1 MIKILIIDDEEN
13 TREILTG
20 MVNLKCKD
28 AEVVGYGQDVKSG
41 IAAINKYKPDIILLD
56 IKMPDGSG
64 FDLLLKIKTEQ
75 YNFQVIFITAYEEYA
90 LKAFRFSAIDY
101 LLKPIDPAELYKAI
115 EKCKIVHKE
124 EFKQK
129 LETFSYN
136 SDKQGENK
144 KIVLKTQDAIHIIK
158 INEIIRC
165 ESDGSYTTFFTITNG
180 KIMVSHSIKDF
191 EELFNEFGFFRTHQS
206 HLLNLA
212 FVKRFDKREGGYI
225 VMIDESLVPVSRR
238 KKDIFLKIINEM

>member
-20 MVNLKCKD
+20 MLNLKFKD
-28 AEVVGYGQDVKSG
+28 VEVVGYGKDVKSG
-41 IAAINKYKPDIILLD
+41 IEAINKYKPDIILLD
-56 IKMPDGSG
+56 IKMPDGTG
-64 FDLLLKIKTEQ
+64 FDLLLKIKTEL
-75 YNFQVIFITAYEEYA
+75 YNFHVVFITAYEDYA

-101 LLKPIDPAELYKAI
+101 LLKPIEPGELYKAI
-115 EKCKIVHKE
+115 EKCKTTQKD
-124 EFKQK
+124 EFKK
-129 LETFSYN
+129 KIETYSYN

-158 INEIIRC
+158 INDIIRC
-165 ESDGSYTTFFTITNG
+165 ESDGGYTTFYTCSNG

-191 EELFNEFGFFRTHQS
+191 EELFAEFGFFRIHQS

-212 FVKRFDKREGGYI
+212 FVKRFDKKEGGFVI
-225 VMIDESLVPVSRR
+225 MTDESIVPVSRR
-238 KKDIFLKIINEM
+238 KKDVFLRIVNEM